1 METQLVLSGQELEI
15 PYGETLVGA
24 WKKSLEVEQRQKLF
38 SFDGREIDRG
48 TFLDLTSKT
57 ASDLANSGLVPGDR
71 VLISGE
77 NSLDLVVA
85 HVACLRL
92 GLVVVPVNSSYRE
105 AELES
110 LIEDARP
117 AAALVDQKEWYG
129 LLNSTNSDLFVSSIA
144 VEAKSGPMPDL
155 DHAKPGD
162 PALIAYTSG
171 TTGKP
176 KGAVHSQR
184 SLLAGALSVVRAWE
198 WTESDCLL
206 LCLPLFHIHG
216 MGIGL
221 HGTLL
226 VGGSAVIQK
235 GFDKDLI
242 FSEISKNKCS
252 MFFGV
257 PTMYHRL
264 VDDERVSQLAAL
276 RLCVSGSA
284 PLPAD
289 LHQQLKDK
297 GRVDVLERYGTTETM
312 LTISNPYSGERR
324 AGSVGFPL
332 PGIEIQID
340 PESKEILVRG
350 ESVFKGYWSKEQE
363 TNESFQ
369 EEWFKT
375 GDVAEITGDDYVS
388 INGRIK
394 EMIITGGLNVYP
406 QEVDEVIQLH
416 PDIAEVAV
424 SGTKSQEWG
433 EEVVA
438 WIVMEEGIDSIGI
451 NEVRKYASQYL
462 ASYKIPKRL
471 VIVKELPRNSLGKIL
486 RHELKEKGVIDGK

>member
-105 AELES
+105 AELEF

-242 FSEISKNKCS
+242 FSEISKN
-252 MFFGV
+252 
-257 PTMYHRL
+257 
-264 VDDERVSQLAAL
+264 
-276 RLCVSGSA
+276 
-284 PLPAD
+284 
-289 LHQQLKDK
+289 
-297 GRVDVLERYGTTETM
+297 
-312 LTISNPYSGERR
+312 
-324 AGSVGFPL
+324 
-332 PGIEIQID
+332 
-340 PESKEILVRG
+340 
-350 ESVFKGYWSKEQE
+350 
-363 TNESFQ
+363 
-369 EEWFKT
+369 
-375 GDVAEITGDDYVS
+375 
-388 INGRIK
+388 
-394 EMIITGGLNVYP
+394 
-406 QEVDEVIQLH
+406 
-416 PDIAEVAV
+416 
-424 SGTKSQEWG
+424 
-433 EEVVA
+433 
-438 WIVMEEGIDSIGI
+438 
-451 NEVRKYASQYL
+451 
-462 ASYKIPKRL
+462 
-471 VIVKELPRNSLGKIL
+471 
-486 RHELKEKGVIDGK
+486 